1 MPKLINIKFFFFS
14 STSLKNKINKE
25 IKAGAAQLAL
35 ALTRK
40 LSNKMI
46 IIIGNEKINKNL
58 FSKSKRKDLDT
69 YKKDKNKIGP
79 TIKIC
84 ETKNFNGSSKLRLR
98 FFKFALLEVWAIVIH
113 PLIIFQ

>member
-1 MPKLINIKFFFFS
+1 MPKLITIKFFFFS

-25 IKAGAAQLAL
+25 INAGAAQLAL

-40 LSNKMI
+40 LSNKMM

-58 FSKSKRKDLDT
+58 FSKSKRNDLNT

-84 ETKNFNGSSKLRLR
+84 ETKNLNGPPTLRAR
-98 FFKFALLEVWAIVIH
+98 FFKFALSEV
-113 PLIIFQ
+113 